1 MKFLW
6 YSISLFLIILVLI
19 NNPKSEGVKGL
30 NVQNKLFT
38 ANRKTTNTV
47 EILTGLSVTIFLCL
61 TVILSAYYEY

>member
-1 MKFLW
+1 MKVLW

-30 NVQNKLFT
+30 NIQNKLFT

-47 EILTGLSVTIFLCL
+47 EILTGLSVTIFLGL